1 VVEDIFMKRA
11 KFDLL
16 VEEALARIPSPFREA
31 MENVKVVVEDWPD
44 PGLMLEMTGNPDE
57 VVYGLFIGTPLTDR
71 HYDDLARLPS
81 LIHLYRGPL
90 EEDFPDHEEL
100 AREVEVTLVHEIAHF
115 MGLDEGILREYGY
128 D

>member
-57 VVYGLFIGTPLTDR
+57 VVYGLFIGTPLTVIMTTSPGC
-71 HYDDLARLPS
+71 LP
-81 LIHLYRGPL
+81 
-90 EEDFPDHEEL
+90 
-100 AREVEVTLVHEIAHF
+100 
-115 MGLDEGILREYGY
+115 
-128 D
+128 